1 MAKIGVFV
9 PFSAAYASQ
18 SRTETESILG
28 ALYLALFSLFSFCG
42 CRGEA
47 LCAVHLRAAYAA
59 FRVPCLPPAAVAP
72 ALAVLLRAAGCGLHV
87 N

>member
-1 MAKIGVFV
+1 LRSF
-9 PFSAAYASQ
+9 
-18 SRTETESILG
+18 
-28 ALYLALFSLFSFCG
+28 LFSLFAAV
-42 CRGEA
+42 EA
-47 LCAVHLRAAYAA
+47 KRCVLCVHLRAAYAA